1 MNSALCGKLHCLKVR
16 WTILSQYRRADFQ
29 GTNYSRK
36 QYSSDMTL
44 AQANESTSQNRLR
57 LWPGV
62 VAVTLQWVLRFGAP
76 IVWPEALAVAVIGGL
91 MGGLIVLTWWAF
103 FSRAPGIER
112 WGAIVLIVAGLAATR
127 GIVHPSIANG
137 MMGMML
143 FIYAIPVLSFALVV
157 WAVASRGLGDG
168 PRRATMVATIL
179 LACGGWALLRTNG
192 ISGDAVS
199 DFAWRWAETA
209 EERLLQVQA
218 SEKPVVVALPLAA
231 PVAKAP
237 AAEPVVVAKAVDRAT
252 TPVVLPPPAA
262 PAAAKIPGADWPGF
276 RGPNRDGVLP
286 GVRIETNWAASPP
299 VQMWRQPIGPGW
311 SSFAVQ
317 GDMFYTQEQRGED
330 EIVACYHVSTGKL
343 LWRHSDAARFWESN
357 AGAGPR
363 ATPTLSNG
371 RVYTFGGTGIVNA
384 LDARDGA
391 VVWSRNAASD
401 TGMKVPGWG
410 FASSPLV
417 VGDLVIVAAAGKMVA
432 YNLAT
437 GEPRWLGPGGG
448 QEYSSP
454 HPVTIGGVPQ
464 ILLLSGAGVTSVTTS
479 DGKQI
484 WQHPLPPGV
493 RIVQPALTAEGDV
506 LISEGGG
513 SNLHRIA
520 VKQGPAGWAVEERW
534 SSAGL
539 KPYFSDLVVHDGHAF
554 GFDGSILSCIDLKDG
569 KRAWKGG
576 RYGHGQVVLLSDQD
590 LLLVLSEEGELALVK
605 AAAGQFTELARF
617 PGIEGKTWNHPVL
630 AGDVLLVRNSEEM
643 AAFRLTL
650 AGR

>member
-1 MNSALCGKLHCLKVR
+1 M
-16 WTILSQYRRADFQ
+16 TI
-29 GTNYSRK
+29 
-36 QYSSDMTL
+36 
-44 AQANESTSQNRLR
+44 AQAGESTSQHRLR

-76 IVWPEALAVAVIGGL
+76 IVSPEALAAAVIGGL
-91 MGGLIVLTWWAF
+91 VGGLVVFGWWAF
-103 FSRAPGIER
+103 FSRAPRVER
-112 WGAIVLIVAGLAATR
+112 WGAIVLMIAGLGATR

-143 FIYAIPVLSFALVV
+143 FIYAIPVLSLALVA
-157 WAVASRGLGDG
+157 WAVASRGLADG
-168 PRRATMVATIL
+168 PRRTAMVATLL

-209 EERLLQVQA
+209 EERLLVHA
-218 SEKPVVVALPLAA
+218 SDKPMAQPPPVAPPVATSILKAPAEA
-231 PVAKAP
+231 PVA
-237 AAEPVVVAKAVDRAT
+237 AKVVDRAAT
-252 TPVVLPPPAA
+252 VLPPPA
-262 PAAAKIPGADWPGF
+262 GADWPGF
-276 RGPNRDGVLP
+276 RGPNRNGVLP
-286 GVRIETNWAASPP
+286 GVRIETDWSASPP

-311 SSFAVQ
+311 SSFAVH
-317 GDMFYTQEQRGED
+317 GDRLYTQEQRGED
-330 EIVACYHVSTGKL
+330 EIVACYNVSTGKPV
-343 LWRHSDAARFWESN
+343 WRHSDAARFWESN

-363 ATPTLSNG
+363 ATPTLNNG

-417 VGDLVIVAAAGKMVA
+417 AGDIVIVAAAGKMAA
-432 YNLAT
+432 YELDT
-437 GEPRWLGPGGG
+437 GKPRWFGPDGGP
-448 QEYSSP
+448 EYSSP
-454 HPVTIGGVPQ
+454 HPVTIDGVPQ
-464 ILLLSGAGVTSVTTS
+464 IPLLSKPGVTSVAAA
-479 DGKQI
+479 DGKRL
-484 WQHPLPPGV
+484 WEHPLPPGV

-520 VKQGPAGWAVEERW
+520 VKQGSAGWAVEERW

-539 KPYFSDLVVHDGHAF
+539 KPYFSDLVVHNRHAF
-554 GFDGSILSCIDLKDG
+554 GFDGSILACIDLKDG
-569 KRAWKGG
+569 KRTWKGG

-605 AAAGQFTELARF
+605 AAADQFTELARV
-617 PGIEGKTWNHPVL
+617 PAIEGKTWNHPVL
-630 AGDVLLVRNSEEM
+630 AAGVLLVRNSQEM